1 MFLPRA
7 AHFRRHLPEMAGI
20 LASALVVA
28 SCLLG
33 CILGCTHTLPVHPIV
48 ALTAAQKGVL
58 VYVWAA
64 CWWVQTKRRTPAP
77 RLTALYL
84 RRTRMYFTIP
94 RESEMFEHHRVC
106 AGNPDKIPGTGSCVP
121 FKDYFSHKF
130 GLLPD
135 DQPHFDVDPCVLATA
150 RASALYR
157 HHVTTDTST

>member
-58 VYVWAA
+58 VYVVRVPVGRKQSDARGH
-64 CWWVQTKRRTPAP
+64 RR
-77 RLTALYL
+77 
-84 RRTRMYFTIP
+84 
-94 RESEMFEHHRVC
+94 
-106 AGNPDKIPGTGSCVP
+106 
-121 FKDYFSHKF
+121 
-130 GLLPD
+130 
-135 DQPHFDVDPCVLATA
+135 
-150 RASALYR
+150 
-157 HHVTTDTST
+157 